1 MTVNADDALTSA
13 WTRTGLLN
21 VRWVQR
27 TQVSHAFP
35 DINVISVRGRPS
47 RKYSRK
53 PMCTSGLARSTTM
66 MFATEP
72 VIVRF
77 PGSVLDMASVSQLI
91 QMSLMGTS
99 PTPDVLRRVVRL
111 QVLTMVWMAVD
122 HSGFPVLRSSYRVSA
137 RLH

>member
-1 MTVNADDALTSA
+1 
-13 WTRTGLLN
+13 
-21 VRWVQR
+21 
-27 TQVSHAFP
+27 
-35 DINVISVRGRPS
+35 
-47 RKYSRK
+47 
-53 PMCTSGLARSTTM
+53 M
-66 MFATEP
+66 MFAAEP